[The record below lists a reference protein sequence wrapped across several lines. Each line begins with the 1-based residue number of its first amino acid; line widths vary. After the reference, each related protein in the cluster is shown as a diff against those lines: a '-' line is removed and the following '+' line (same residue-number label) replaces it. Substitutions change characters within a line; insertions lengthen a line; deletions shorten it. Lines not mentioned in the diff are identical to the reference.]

1 MLEEPADLDPC
12 DACILAKGR
21 NLKLTKSNQLF
32 LRRLKGGVLEVL
44 QIYSLIFTRASFD
57 EQAF

>member
-12 DACILAKGR
+12 YACILAKGW

-44 QIYSLIFTRASFD
+44 QIHSLSLTWASFD
-57 EQAF
+57 EQAL